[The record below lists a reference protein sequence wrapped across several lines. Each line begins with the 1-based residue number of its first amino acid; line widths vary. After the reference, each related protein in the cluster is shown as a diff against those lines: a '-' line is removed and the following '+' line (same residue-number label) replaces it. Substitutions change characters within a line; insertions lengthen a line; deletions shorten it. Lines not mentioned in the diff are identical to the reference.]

1 LVELVIVLVVSA
13 ILFITTPILIFH
25 GVKTLVFLPK
35 ALAVNDTATEVLHQ
49 IVEGGFSTL
58 PGQTGVPGVRFARR
72 IGTEPAIWDS
82 QTTRLGYRTSPT
94 QCVVIELVG
103 GVVKRRVGELAVA
116 GDPCVDPVT
125 PAEDLPYHVAGSV
138 QITATGDLFTYYN
151 PGGGIRRVDIA
162 FTAQTGS
169 GNFDEGEAREDV
181 ASSVAIR
188 VP

>member
-1 LVELVIVLVVSA
+1 MSSSAANHHQAATRAATLVELVIVIVVTSIVFLV
-13 ILFITTPILIFH
+13 TPILLFH

-58 PGQTGVPGVRFARR
+58 PGQTSVPGVRFARR

-82 QTTRLGYRTSPT
+82 QVTQLGYRTSPT

-125 PAEDLPYHVAGSV
+125 PE
-138 QITATGDLFTYYN
+138 
-151 PGGGIRRVDIA
+151 
-162 FTAQTGS
+162 
-169 GNFDEGEAREDV
+169 
-181 ASSVAIR
+181 
-188 VP
+188 